1 MEKPYFFLE
10 LNYNFVKK
18 FNSGVT
24 FALVLESKQYSYTKT
39 YNMSFFNFLLGRKK
53 SNETYESV
61 AIDNDLLQKKQR
73 LIKFNQVLTDYADKV
88 YQRWSYSKTEEERG
102 KLIKVSFG
110 LNRFLHELNDE
121 LRNRNYS
128 EGTIKECEDIEK
140 QLQALF

>member
-1 MEKPYFFLE
+1 
-10 LNYNFVKK
+10 
-18 FNSGVT
+18 
-24 FALVLESKQYSYTKT
+24 
-39 YNMSFFNFLLGRKK
+39 MSFFNFLLGRKK